1 MLEIQGDLVRMKVRN
16 HNLDLMRVVLCI
28 FVIAFHS
35 LYHFGIENEVVFELI
50 GTLLVSTNGL
60 FYMISGYF
68 NLEKEFNNIQDIK
81 EYYKKR
87 FIDIIFPFLA
97 FVFVWTIWDYY
108 HATGSFNVGDILS
121 TYYRAIVDTSSDGH
135 MWFMYPLFGM
145 LLSTPFLSKMLHS
158 MDEKELKLLWYI
170 AIGYNIVAYY
180 FCWDQG
186 IGFSFLCWFLEGW
199 AIFYFAGYY
208 YRHVIAK
215 ESPIKWAILGIF
227 AYAFTILGNRGFFP
241 FFNTFE
247 DSSSIQPMFTIYC
260 VACFMFWDKAVK
272 IKDGKF
278 ASVITFLSKNTY
290 MVYLYHLRGIEYV
303 IRKLNLT
310 ENNFVSGLLIVI
322 GGYLI
327 SLLLA
332 YVTNLCLKPVQK
344 LLSKVL

>member
-1 MLEIQGDLVRMKVRN
+1 MKVRN

-35 LYHFGIENEVVFELI
+35 LYHFGIENEFVYELI
-50 GTLLVSTNGL
+50 GMLLVSANGL

-68 NLEKEFNNIQDIK
+68 NLEKEFRNSEDIK
-81 EYYKKR
+81 EFYKKR

-108 HATGSFNVGDILS
+108 HETHSFDVLGILS
-121 TYYRAIVDTSSDGH
+121 TYYRAVVDTSSEGH
-135 MWFMYPLFGM
+135 MWFMYPLFGL

-170 AIGYNIVAYY
+170 SLGYLFVSY
-180 FCWDQG
+180 FLCRDLG
-186 IGFSFLCWFLEGW
+186 IGFSFMCWIMEGW
-199 AIFYFAGYY
+199 VIYYFAGYY
-208 YRHVIAK
+208 YRHVIVK

-227 AYAFTILGNRGFFP
+227 GYIFTILGNKGLLP
-241 FFNTFE
+241 FFEIF
-247 DSSSIQPMFTIYC
+247 DDPSSLQPMFTIYC
-260 VACFMFWDKAVK
+260 VACFMFWDKAIK

-278 ASVITFLSKNTY
+278 ANVITFLSKNTY

-303 IRKLNLT
+303 IRKLSIT
-310 ENNFVSGLLIVI
+310 EDNFVSGIIIVV
-322 GGYLI
+322 GGYI
-327 SLLLA
+327 VSLLMA
-332 YVTNLCLKPVQK
+332 YVTNLCLKPIQK